1 MLPALLMPLLLSCLF
16 PPAAVAVVITAPG
29 HLRGRSFP
37 AMPAEFGYAMDS
49 EAIRGPLRVPAGN
62 QYGCVHMSAGA
73 LKGTVAL
80 VRRGKCTFHKKA
92 VVLRKAGAVGMIVVN
107 NVKGGQ
113 LFSMTDDTSDRHSTL
128 PAVLISDVSGE
139 FLEARVEEE
148 TQLGESVQV
157 RTPPA
162 SFYVA
167 SLCVSLPVPI
177 SVA

>member
-1 MLPALLMPLLLSCLF
+1 
-16 PPAAVAVVITAPG
+16 
-29 HLRGRSFP
+29 
-37 AMPAEFGYAMDS
+37 MPAEFGYAMDT
-49 EAIRGPLRVPAGN
+49 EAVRGPLRVLAGN
-62 QYGCVHMSAGA
+62 QHGCVHMSAGA

-92 VVLRKAGAVGMIVVN
+92 VVLRKAGAVGMIVIN

-113 LFSMTDDTSDRHSTL
+113 LFSMTDDTVDRDSTL

-162 SFYVA
+162 IEYVA
-167 SLCVSLPVPI
+167 SVCVCVC
-177 SVA
+177 VCVCV